1 MFESTTKSPSSVFD
15 DHSYC
20 WQDTPKSLDYIDKR
34 NFIEVLVNEINEM
47 PLRNKLFKRKT

>member
-1 MFESTTKSPSSVFD
+1 MFESTAKSPSSVFD

-47 PLRNKLFKRKT
+47 PLKNK